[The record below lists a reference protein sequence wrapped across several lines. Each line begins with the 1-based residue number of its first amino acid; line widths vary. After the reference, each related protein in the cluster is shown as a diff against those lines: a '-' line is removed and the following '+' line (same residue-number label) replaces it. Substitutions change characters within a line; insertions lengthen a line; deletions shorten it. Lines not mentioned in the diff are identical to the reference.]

1 MAKMRLSKGELQRQR
16 EQLALY
22 EKLLPS
28 LDLKRRQ
35 LTVELTKARGEY
47 EESRKALDQ
56 LESRISAE
64 VPMIAGAVVDMAQL
78 VRGTGAV
85 LGEENVVGVRLPVLE
100 QMECEV
106 VSYSLLAKPA
116 WLDVLVQRLRDAA
129 EHRTRVQVVKERVRI
144 LEKAEKRV
152 TQRVNLFDRILIPDA
167 KANIQRIRIFL
178 GDQERSAVVSSKLA
192 KAKQQKVREGAGG
205 AS

>member
-1 MAKMRLSKGELQRQR
+1 MAKLRLSKGELQRQR

-78 VRGTGAV
+78 VRVTGAV